1 MFSNFLRFVAGY
13 EEPVVRHSYSYAYAD
28 TMLIHARNEAGEVIT
43 MEVPA
48 PIRSDLRPGLTSP
61 VVRNQTF
68 ARYDTTRDQT

>member
-13 EEPVVRHSYSYAYAD
+13 EEPIVRHHSYSYTD
-28 TMLIHARNEAGEVIT
+28 TMLIHARNEVGEVIT